1 MHPAVSINTLS
12 LAPADLAAQIDTVA
26 RIGARAISP
35 GIEQVAQMGADQ
47 AARRI
52 RDAGLEVATLTHRAF
67 GFATPGDVES
77 ARERLA
83 HTLEV
88 AATIGA
94 QTLIMTTGG
103 RGGLTWA
110 QAADAFAEAVAPCIG
125 LAEREGVR
133 LGIEPTSHLYADSSI
148 VHRLADVTAVARKAG
163 VSVIIDTFACW
174 FDSDIE
180 QAIADAGPLLALIQV
195 SDYVYGDRGLP
206 CRAVPGDGAIP
217 FELLVPVIAAT
228 GFNGYY
234 DLEIIGP
241 RLQAEGQEQGLKR
254 AADHIGKLL
263 G

>member
-1 MHPAVSINTLS
+1 MHPAISINTLS
-12 LAPADLAAQIDTVA
+12 LAPADLSAQIDTIA
-26 RIGARAISP
+26 GIGARAISP
-35 GIEQVAQMGADQ
+35 GIEQVEQLGAEQ
-47 AARRI
+47 TARRI

-67 GFATPGDVES
+67 GFATPANVES

-94 QTLIMTTGG
+94 QTVIMTTGG
-103 RGGLTWA
+103 RGGLTWT
-110 QAADAFAEAVAPCIG
+110 QAADAFAEAVAPCAL
-125 LAEREGVR
+125 LAEQADVC
-133 LGIEPTSHLYADSSI
+133 LGIEPTSHLYADASI
-148 VHRLADVTAVARKAG
+148 VHRLADVTAVARKAS

-180 QAIADAGPLLALIQV
+180 EAIADAGPLLALIQV

-217 FELLVPVIAAT
+217 FERLVPAIAAT
-228 GFNGYY
+228 GFTGYF

-241 RLQAEGQEQGLKR
+241 RLQSEGQEQGLRR
-254 AADHIGKLL
+254 AAEHIGKLL